1 MLSEQDLINHI
12 VDACRR
18 IGRYIAGKSYDDF
31 LRDELLQDGVVR
43 QLEII
48 GEASKRIPETLRHTH
63 GNLPWKQMAGM
74 RDRLIHGY
82 DMIDLRL
89 VWDAA
94 AASVPQL
101 LAVLGPRYLAEPK
114 P

>member
-1 MLSEQDLINHI
+1 MSSEQDYLNHI

-18 IGRYIAGKSYDDF
+18 IGRHIKGKSYEN
-31 LRDELLQDGVVR
+31 LMREELLQDAIVR

-48 GEASKRIPETLRHTH
+48 GEASKRLPESFRTANP
-63 GNLPWKQMAGM
+63 NLPWRQMARM

-82 DMIDLRL
+82 DIVDLHL

-94 AASVPQL
+94 SISVP
-101 LAVLGPRYLAEPK
+101 AVLAALEPHYR
-114 P
+114 PEP